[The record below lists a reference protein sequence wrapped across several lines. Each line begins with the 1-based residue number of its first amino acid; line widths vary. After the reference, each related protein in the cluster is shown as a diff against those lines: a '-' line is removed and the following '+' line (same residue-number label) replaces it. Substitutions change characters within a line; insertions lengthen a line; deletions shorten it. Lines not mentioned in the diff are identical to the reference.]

1 MIISIDSGSSYLKAF
16 VPDKEPFLCETVI
29 YEMPPTKALRTN
41 NAIEIDGKKYLV
53 GSEAWRSRNEF
64 RASPETGRDFHGG
77 FTQHVQLCYAFQ
89 KLGVEGK
96 HEKLLMS
103 LPYSDCTDEEINAR
117 VKSKKEFKWNNKIVT
132 FEEVIIYP
140 QGTGAFTYYTKH
152 FNDSPKKIAIVD
164 IGSCTVDLVVVIR
177 DRDGNYV
184 YNIDSTQSFRNLA
197 VSDFMNMFTVALKQQ
212 SGLQEREFDYF
223 ELSESIKEKDFL
235 MTHESFAPIDVTK
248 IFNETRDRYT
258 NDIYNM
264 LQKETKNLWHSL
276 DKVILCSGGA
286 NLINMD
292 KWKCAGRTMQLDEFA
307 NVLGQYY
314 DAVVSEEI
322 NNGKK

>member
-1 MIISIDSGSSYLKAF
+1 MIISVDSGSSYLKAF
-16 VPDKEPFLCETVI
+16 VQDKEPFLCETVI
-29 YEMPPTKALRTN
+29 YEMPATKALRTN
-41 NAIEIDGKKYLV
+41 SAIEIDGKIYLV

-64 RASPETGRDFHGG
+64 KSSPETGRDFHGG
-77 FTQHVQLCYAFQ
+77 FTQYVQLCYAFE
-89 KLGVEGK
+89 KLGIEGN

-103 LPYSDCTDEEINAR
+103 LPYSDCTDKEINER
-117 VKSKKEFKWNNKIVT
+117 VKSRKEFKWNNKKVT
-132 FEEVIIYP
+132 FNEVVIYP
-140 QGTGAFTYYTKH
+140 QGTGAFTYYTKNY
-152 FNDSPKKIAIVD
+152 NDAPKKIAIVD

-177 DRDGNYV
+177 DKDGNYV

-197 VSDFMNMFTVALKQQ
+197 VSDFMSMFTSALKQQ
-212 SGLQEREFDYF
+212 SGLQDREFDYF
-223 ELSESIKEKDFL
+223 ELSENIKEKDFL
-235 MTHESFAPIDVTK
+235 ITHNSFAPIDVTK

-258 NDIYNM
+258 QDIYNM
-264 LQKETKNLWHSL
+264 LQKETKNLWPSL

-314 DAVVSEEI
+314 DAMMNKDNED
-322 NNGKK
+322 GKK